1 MEDKIKRNI
10 DLIPNQ
16 ILGTPCWN
24 SRFSKSRGY
33 AQILFRG
40 KMWKVHRLA
49 WLFWHGEIPDG
60 LEICHECDNRVCC
73 NPDHLKVQTHV
84 ENMRNCKKRKRNYSW
99 DGKRFIGEEKR
110 WVYVPVSERDP
121 RLTFKKNVKGR
132 FEPLFAASCRLSYR
146 RFPSRR
152 GKTGLA
158 RINSSPV
165 RAANLDKCLCIKSL
179 IG

>member
-1 MEDKIKRNI
+1 MLVSKEGMKRSDDQKWMEDKIKRNI

-16 ILGTPCWN
+16 RLGTPCWN

-99 DGKRFIGEEKR
+99 DGKRFIREEKR

-121 RLTFKKNVKGR
+121 
-132 FEPLFAASCRLSYR
+132 A
-146 RFPSRR
+146 
-152 GKTGLA
+152 
-158 RINSSPV
+158 
-165 RAANLDKCLCIKSL
+165 
-179 IG
+179 